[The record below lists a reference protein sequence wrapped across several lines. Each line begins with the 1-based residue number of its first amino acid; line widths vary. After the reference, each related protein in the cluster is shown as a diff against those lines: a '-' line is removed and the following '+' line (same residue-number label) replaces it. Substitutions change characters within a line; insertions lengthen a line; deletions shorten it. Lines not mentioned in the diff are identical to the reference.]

1 MPTTRSVTSDAAPAT
16 GPRAEFSPLELIEPR
31 RIVRWIYVGRLTL
44 AAAIFLAAVFAW
56 LQASRVNTL
65 IASLTFA
72 SAMVFT
78 VASALWSE
86 IWHRPLGRTFLY
98 LQCVVD
104 LVLVTAIVHVT
115 GGPSSTFAALYVLVI
130 AVAALVL
137 PIGGA
142 FLIAILGNVL
152 YVADAIATV
161 EILEQRGVVL
171 QLAVFAIVAVGSA
184 LITQRLR
191 RAGTGTQEL
200 AAELKTVRLQAAE
213 ILRTIES
220 GILTVD
226 ARGVLLYV
234 NPAASRLLGVPLD
247 DQVGLPVLEI
257 LARRAPVLAE
267 VLQRTARARVRV
279 TRAEGALMHDR
290 GAVLVGVTTTFSE
303 GAEQPSDVRATAI
316 FQDISDQKRMEALQL
331 RTQRLEAVTTLG
343 ASLAHEIKN
352 PLSVIRSAVEQLA
365 RRRPSDDDER
375 TLAGLITRESDR
387 LSRILTEFLDFTRVR
402 AARFVLVDVTAIA
415 RQAAELALSHPDRAE
430 GVTIAV
436 EAPEAPLAIEAD
448 EDLLHRALFNL
459 ALNAVQAMPNGGH
472 VRIELGRLDATHLP
486 PEVTTRIDHALVRV
500 IDDGPGL
507 PDAVRE
513 RIFEPFLTA
522 RMGGTG
528 LGLPIVHRAV
538 EAHRGHISYRS
549 DGTGTRFDL
558 YIPTAQPD
566 AGDSR

>member
-1 MPTTRSVTSDAAPAT
+1 MTPDTARTSGA
-16 GPRAEFSPLELIEPR
+16 RAEFSPLDLIDPR

-86 IWHRPLGRTFLY
+86 VWHRPLGRTFLY
-98 LQCVVD
+98 LQGVVD
-104 LVLVTAIVHVT
+104 VLLVTAIVHVT

-142 FLIAILGNVL
+142 FLIAVLGNVL

-191 RAGTGTQEL
+191 RAGSGTQEL
-200 AAELKTVRLQAAE
+200 VAELRTVRLQAAE

-234 NPAASRLLGVPLD
+234 NPAASRLLGIILD
-247 DQVGLPVLEI
+247 QQVGLPVLDV
-257 LARRAPVLAE
+257 LQRRAPVLAD
-267 VLQRTARARVRV
+267 VLQRTARERIRL
-279 TRAEGALMHDR
+279 TRAEGAVVRDH
-290 GAVLVGVTTTFSE
+290 GTVLVGVTTTFSE
-303 GAEQPSDVRATAI
+303 GAEAPNDVRATAI

-331 RTQRLEAVTTLG
+331 RAQRLEAVTTLG

-352 PLSVIRSAVEQLA
+352 PLSIIRSAVEQLA
-365 RRRPSDDDER
+365 RRSAADDDER

-387 LSRILTEFLDFTRVR
+387 LARILTEFLDFTRVR
-402 AARFVLVDVTAIA
+402 AASFALVDVTALA
-415 RQAAELALSHPDRAE
+415 RHAVDLTLSHPDRAE
-430 GVTIAV
+430 GVAIV
-436 EAPEAPLAIEAD
+436 VHAPEGPLVVAAD

-459 ALNAVQAMPNGGH
+459 LLNAVQSMPGGGQ
-472 VRIELGRLDATHLP
+472 VLVELGRIDAAHLP
-486 PEVTTRIDHALVRV
+486 REVTLRTDHVLVR
-500 IDDGPGL
+500 IADDGPGL
-507 PDAVRE
+507 PDSVRE
-513 RIFEPFLTA
+513 RIFEPFLTT

-538 EAHRGHISYRS
+538 EAHRGQILYRS

-558 YIPTAQPD
+558 YLPTVQPESG
-566 AGDSR
+566 ASQ